1 MMSSNHN
8 TTDYR
13 NPFAERLSDLMK
25 NKGITQDMLSKYCY
39 VTRQS
44 VGKWVTGQSTPDID
58 NLAKI
63 ADYFD
68 VSTDYLV
75 GRNDYKTTNKATKE
89 LCQTLGL
96 SERSIDFLRKD
107 LPLHFQEWEKSDAV
121 ITFDVA
127 QTVLILDA
135 LLEDHIDYLMNKDN
149 RRNKK
154 QYSLL
159 ILIHSYLD
167 HITLSGNA
175 SIFSKGE
182 SLPIDDVNESLSID
196 QKINGGLFS
205 STLYSLKDVL
215 IAQDIQNITTFL
227 QTQSIKGIDRG
238 ESIDNCYKIGGDKK

>member
-89 LCQTLGL
+89 LCATLGL
-96 SERSIDFLRKD
+96 SEDAINILSNDPNSKVEEYWKYRFTVVEDGIDKTNFESAKMIDRHINRIRLVLNR
-107 LPLHFQEWEKSDAV
+107 LVEEEI
-121 ITFDVA
+121 IT
-127 QTVLILDA
+127 LENA
-135 LLEDHIDYLMNKDN
+135 LKRPNGKRELSLIDYLEEFYDRTDSVEYYAGLDATKIDSSLWFGCS
-149 RRNKK
+149 KK
-154 QYSLL
+154 EAIPISVSIRDLMINDAINNIIARL
-159 ILIHSYLD
+159 K
-167 HITLSGNA
+167 TLSNSECYGEGNQ
-175 SIFSKGE
+175 G
-182 SLPIDDVNESLSID
+182 
-196 QKINGGLFS
+196 
-205 STLYSLKDVL
+205 
-215 IAQDIQNITTFL
+215 
-227 QTQSIKGIDRG
+227 
-238 ESIDNCYKIGGDKK
+238 